1 MTVAAPYLYAL
12 AFAVGYGAGWQTNE
26 WRHDSNE
33 AATRVET
40 VTKVVER
47 VIVDR
52 AETEK
57 IRGQYLEFK
66 KNAYEEITRYKS
78 RVAELGGLH
87 VNAECMPAAGT
98 DASGASTGT
107 ARLNA
112 KAEEDYFSY
121 EREYAEQLQLFRM
134 CRSELIKRSSK

>member
-1 MTVAAPYLYAL
+1 MAPPYLYAL
-12 AFAVGYGAGWQTNE
+12 ALTVGFAGGYWLNGLL
-26 WRHDSNE
+26 HDNAE
-33 AATRVET
+33 MATRIV
-40 VTKVVER
+40 VQDRVVEK

-57 IRGQYLEFK
+57 IRGQYLEFRD
-66 KNAYEEITRYKS
+66 NAYAEINRYKS

-87 VNAECMPAAGT
+87 VNARCLPATGT
-98 DASGASTGT
+98 DASGVTEGA
-107 ARLNA
+107 ARLSA

-134 CRSELIKRSSK
+134 CRAELLKRSSK